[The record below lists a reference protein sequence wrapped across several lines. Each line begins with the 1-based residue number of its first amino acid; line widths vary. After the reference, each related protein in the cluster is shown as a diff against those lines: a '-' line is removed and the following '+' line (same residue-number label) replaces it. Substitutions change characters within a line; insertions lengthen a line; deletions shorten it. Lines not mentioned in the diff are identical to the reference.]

1 MTIDFIQI
9 EMFAILIA
17 AGISTC
23 IWGIWE
29 IIYTLAQKL
38 EKAIQLLKQE
48 YANAQ
53 ASDFVNKPM
62 SYALYQVWKKF
73 DSNESSIKN
82 NKEGKSND

>member
-1 MTIDFIQI
+1 MTRS
-9 EMFAILIA
+9 E
-17 AGISTC
+17 
-23 IWGIWE
+23 
-29 IIYTLAQKL
+29 QKL
-38 EKAIQLLKQE
+38 EKAIRLLKQE

-73 DSNESSIKN
+73 DSNEGSVK